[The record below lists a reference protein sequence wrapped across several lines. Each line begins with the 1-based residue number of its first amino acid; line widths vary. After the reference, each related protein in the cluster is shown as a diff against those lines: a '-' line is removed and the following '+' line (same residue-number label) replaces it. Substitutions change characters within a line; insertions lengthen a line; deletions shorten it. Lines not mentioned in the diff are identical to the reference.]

1 MNVLRTKL
9 TLARGEQK
17 PRAGVRVSTNQEAAV
32 RSGRSDRPSV
42 RTVAAPA
49 ATVVVVLALSASGGV
64 GSSSSG
70 PATNGVAGATKT
82 IAVENG
88 GSLTFA
94 LDENLAGFNVLDSSE
109 NEFVLQEVLDP
120 VWPSVFIV
128 PPNLRPTL
136 DKDLVT
142 SVKLAKK
149 SPQTIV
155 YKINREAKWS
165 DGIPI
170 NAADFVYNWHAQSGN
185 PTFTDKGGKPFE
197 PTGTAGYD
205 QIKSVKGSQGGK
217 TVTVVFSK
225 PFSDWKALFSPLIP
239 AHVAKRVG
247 FDEGWARFGPAAK
260 VSGGPFEIQSY
271 KQGSDLV
278 EVPNPH
284 YWGPKP
290 HLSKLIYRF
299 ILSDSQ
305 QPPEVQKGKVD
316 VVNPALPGLGF
327 YNALKSI
334 SGFHV
339 SVEPSLAFEH
349 VDFNETNAYLRKG
362 SIRHAIAWGTD
373 RSTIAKRSAGEID
386 HGLKPLN
393 NRIYVPTQPGYKDVS
408 GGFSKFDPSRAKQT
422 LQKVGMRMGSDGYF
436 HPNFGPEKGRDFTLS
451 ISTTAGVPVRSD
463 IERLFKSQMKAIG
476 LKIKI
481 HNYPADKLFGTI
493 GPKGEFDMIEF
504 AWVLTPF
511 ASGDQ
516 SLYCSWRKPIVCGL
530 NWDHFNDY
538 HVNTSFKKALTTL
551 NPAKAAIFYNHVDR
565 ALWHDMQTLPLFQ
578 QPQLVGWST
587 KYGNIFPD
595 TSSTGLPWN
604 AYQWGLKK

>member
-1 MNVLRTKL
+1 MRS
-9 TLARGEQK
+9 A
-17 PRAGVRVSTNQEAAV
+17 
-32 RSGRSDRPSV
+32 RSGRPSV
-42 RTVAAPA
+42 RTAAALA
-49 ATVVVVLALSASGGV
+49 ATVVVLVIAACGG
-64 GSSSSG
+64 GESSSSG
-70 PATNGVAGATKT
+70 PATNGVAGATTT

-94 LDENLAGFNVLDSSE
+94 LDEDLAGFNLLDSSE

-128 PPNLRPTL
+128 PPNLRPTP

-170 NAADFVYNWHAQSGN
+170 DAADFVYAWQAQSGN
-185 PTFTDKGGKPFE
+185 PRFKDKGGKPFE
-197 PTGTAGYD
+197 PAGTSGYN

-225 PFSDWKALFSPLIP
+225 PYGDWKSLFSPLIP

-247 FDEGWARFGPAAK
+247 FDGGWARFGPAVK

-299 ILSDSQ
+299 LDDSQ
-305 QPPEVQKGKVD
+305 QLQAVENGKVD
-316 VVNPALPGLGF
+316 MVNPALAGLDF

-339 SVEPSLAFEH
+339 SVEPGLAFEH

-373 RSTIAKRSAGEID
+373 RSTIARRSAGAID
-386 HGLKPLN
+386 ASLKPLN
-393 NRIYVPTQPGYKDVS
+393 SRIYMPSQPGYKDVS
-408 GGFSKFDPSRAKQT
+408 GGFSKFDPSRARQT
-422 LQKVGMRMGSDGYF
+422 LRQVGMTMGSDGYF
-436 HPNFGPEKGRDFTLS
+436 HPNFGPEKGKDFTLS
-451 ISTTAGVPVRSD
+451 ISTTTGVPVRSD

-476 LKIKI
+476 VKIEI
-481 HNYPADKLFGTI
+481 RNYPADKLFGTI

-504 AWVLTPF
+504 AWVSTPF
-511 ASGDQ
+511 PSGAQ
-516 SLYCSWRKPIVCGL
+516 SLYCTWRKPTECGL
-530 NWDHFNDY
+530 NWDHFADK
-538 HVNTSFKKALTTL
+538 HVNNSFEKALTTL
-551 NPAKAAIFYNHVDR
+551 NPAKAAIHYHKVDQ
-565 ALWHDMQTLPLFQ
+565 ALWHDMQALPLFQ
-578 QPQLVGWST
+578 QPQLFGWST
-587 KYGNIFPD
+587 KFGNISPD
-595 TSSTGLPWN
+595 TSSTGIPWN
-604 AYQWGLKK
+604 ADQWGLKK